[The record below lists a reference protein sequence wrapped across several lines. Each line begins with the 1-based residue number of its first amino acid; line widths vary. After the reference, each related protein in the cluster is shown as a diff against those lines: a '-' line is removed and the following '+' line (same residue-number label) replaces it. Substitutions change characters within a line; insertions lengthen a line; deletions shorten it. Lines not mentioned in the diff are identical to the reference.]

1 MAKSDQIKSLQLK
14 MEQVTRTESIFNA
27 NQVQKIFNST
37 PQRYKYQRPAKGG
50 GEWTYVRVGYIRRV
64 LDSISGFNWSFLVD
78 TTLTEAFDVALKTK
92 SCVVK
97 GILKINVRY
106 DGKWVE
112 VIKEQWGRADVKFK
126 KGTNEPLDFG
136 NDMKAAATDAL
147 KKCSQLLG
155 IAADVYDPEEFMPI
169 EILGSDEHSEKKKN
183 LSKLTK
189 EAKEELLK
197 EEAKKVEQKD
207 GK

>member
-50 GEWTYVRVGYIRRV
+50 GEWTYVRVSYVRRV
-64 LDSISGFNWSFLVD
+64 LDAIAGFNWSFMVD
-78 TTLTEAFDVALKTK
+78 TTLAEAFDVAVKTK

-147 KKCSQLLG
+147 KKCAQSGLG
-155 IAADVYDPEEFMPI
+155 ISADVYDPDEFMPI
-169 EILGSDEHSEKKKN
+169 EILGSDEYSEKKKN
-183 LSKLTK
+183 LSKLTE

-197 EEAKKVEQKD
+197 
-207 GK
+207 